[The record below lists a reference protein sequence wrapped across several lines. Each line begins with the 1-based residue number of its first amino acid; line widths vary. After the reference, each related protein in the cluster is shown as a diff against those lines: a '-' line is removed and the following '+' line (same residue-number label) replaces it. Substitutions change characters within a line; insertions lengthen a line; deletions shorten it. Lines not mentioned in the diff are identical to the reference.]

1 MPPVA
6 TVGGQETG
14 ERTMSLVLDA
24 ARVAAAINVLLL
36 AGLIGIWLR
45 TYREIR
51 APMTLG
57 SIVFATFLLA
67 ENLVALYFYFNAP
80 AMPTLAVQVMM
91 LLQIL
96 ETFGIS
102 VLTYFTWK

>member
-1 MPPVA
+1 
-6 TVGGQETG
+6 
-14 ERTMSLVLDA
+14 MSLVLDA
-24 ARVAAAINVLLL
+24 ARIAAAVNILLL
-36 AGLIGIWLR
+36 GGIIAIWIR

-67 ENLVALYFYFNAP
+67 ENAVALYFYFNAP
-80 AMPTLAVQVMM
+80 AGMPPFAVEVMA

-96 ETFGIS
+96 EAIGIAA
-102 VLTYFTWK
+102 LTYVTWK